1 MKLKPPGYR
10 VIVRPD
16 EVDGV
21 TPGGIVLP
29 PLTLQKEQNSM
40 AFGTLIEKGPN
51 VGHGVE
57 LIPVGARVMFA
68 KYSGATIKVPRTDP
82 EGAAVNASTEY
93 RVINDEDVQLE
104 IVLEPGDKGFV
115 TMEDDE

>member
-1 MKLKPPGYR
+1 
-10 VIVRPD
+10 
-16 EVDGV
+16 
-21 TPGGIVLP
+21 
-29 PLTLQKEQNSM
+29 M

-57 LIPVGARVMFA
+57 NIPLGARVMFA
-68 KYSGATIKVPRTDP
+68 RYSGATIKVPRTDP
-82 EGAAVNASTEY
+82 EGVAVNASTEY

-104 IVLEPGDKGFV
+104 IILEPGDKGFV